1 LRTLSSACGIH
12 ILNGTS
18 CSTATLQGDNFYE
31 ETDVVLSDPW
41 ANERYDISV
50 GVDESN
56 YQGNFQSLIEIGTSD
71 VEGRAVVGKFERPSV
86 YI

>member
-1 LRTLSSACGIH
+1 MRTFSSGCGIH
-12 ILNGTS
+12 IHNGTS

-41 ANERYDISV
+41 ADERYDISV
-50 GVDESN
+50 VDESS
-56 YQGNFQSLIEIGTSD
+56 YQGNFQSLVVIGTTD
-71 VEGRAVVGKFERPSV
+71 VEGRAVVGKFKRPSA